1 MKKFVLVLAAAA
13 FMVALPSC
21 KKCSTC
27 KYTYDAAGT
36 STTYT
41 YPEAC
46 GKKKDIDAYESAC
59 KTAAAVYTNG
69 SCTCDKS

>member
-13 FMVALPSC
+13 FMVSLPAC

-27 KYTYDAAGT
+27 KYTWTSGGT
-36 STTYT
+36 TQSYA

-46 GKKKDIDAYESAC
+46 GKRKAINDYEDACA
-59 KTAAAVYTNG
+59 TAATLVGAT
-69 SCTCDKS
+69 CTCDKS